1 MDYFDEPAGEGRN
14 PSEDWYADCYNK
26 GGRLMY
32 WRMMSHYGSC
42 SAKIP
47 CDVTSTEDVIIYEH
61 VCA

>member
-1 MDYFDEPAGEGRN
+1 MDYFNEHSVDTTPA
-14 PSEDWYADCYNK
+14 DWYVDCYNK

-47 CDVTSTEDVIIYEH
+47 CDVTSTEDTIIYEY
-61 VCA
+61 VCV